1 MSRDVHVT
9 AWLPCRF
16 CLFFVRPLHS
26 MQTDLNGAPHRFQIN
41 LSGLIDLLSN
51 HLYPSPD
58 VFIRELLQNAAD
70 AIRARA
76 NLETDFCG
84 SITLHVDDDM
94 QGMTFID
101 NGIGLTEAEMHR
113 FLAVIG
119 ESSKRGSWA
128 GDPGDYIGQ
137 FGIGLLACF
146 LAADEIEV
154 TSRSARDVQAAPC
167 CWRGRPD
174 GTYEV
179 SRTDTVMEPGTRVR
193 LRARAGSEPLFE
205 LSAVAEAVRHYGG
218 ILPWP
223 LRVVH
228 TGQMQVINSASQAG
242 RFPWDVSMLPI
253 AQRQD
258 FLLDYGRQVLDA
270 PVLDAIPLVSPS
282 GGVNGVAY
290 ILERCPPQTAKRRH
304 RVYLKRMLLSDSVEN
319 LLPSWAFFVQCVVNC
334 TGLRPTA
341 ARNAFYQDERLA
353 CTQAELGACLRTYL
367 LDLARQAP
375 DRLDK
380 LIASHHLALKALAL
394 EDEEFF
400 RLFAQWLPIETN
412 FGRSTLQSYLSR
424 NERLLCTQSVDEF
437 RQIAQ
442 IAAAQDIDIINGGY
456 TYDAELVARYGELF
470 PLTPVRF
477 VRPSDIGHR
486 LQGLS
491 AAQEA
496 CYANFMRIAGEVLEP
511 FDCSVR
517 IRQFE
522 PEDLP
527 TLYLANGDAQLS
539 RQISVSEEVADD
551 LWRDMLARIKPQ
563 ATSELCFNFSHVL
576 VRRLLEH
583 PDVSLIRRVV
593 QILYVQALL
602 MGHYPLG
609 RRELALMSDG
619 LSGMLE
625 WSLMGN
631 GGIATWH

>member
-1 MSRDVHVT
+1 
-9 AWLPCRF
+9 
-16 CLFFVRPLHS
+16 
-26 MQTDLNGAPHRFQIN
+26 MQNDSNGAEHRFQIN

-58 VFIRELLQNAAD
+58 VFIRELLQNATD
-70 AIRARA
+70 AIQARA
-76 NLETDFCG
+76 NLEAGFTG
-84 SITLHVDDDM
+84 NITLYVDDDM
-94 QGMTFID
+94 CGMTVSD

-154 TSRSARDVQAAPC
+154 TSRSARDAQAVPC

-179 SRTDTVMEPGTRVR
+179 SLADEQMPPGTRVR
-193 LRARAGSEPLFE
+193 LRARTGSESLFA
-205 LSAVAEAVRHYGG
+205 LAAVVEAARHYGG

-228 TGQMQVINSASQAG
+228 GGQSQTVNPASQTG
-242 RFPWDVSMLPI
+242 RFPWDVSMLPE
-253 AQRQD
+253 AQQQE
-258 FLLDYGRQVLDA
+258 FLLDYGRQVLEA
-270 PVLDAIPLVSPS
+270 PVLDAIPLVSAS

-290 ILERCPPQTAKRRH
+290 VLERCPPHTAKRRH

-319 LLPSWAFFVQCVVNC
+319 LLPPWAFFVQCVVNC
-334 TGLRPTA
+334 SDLRPTA
-341 ARNAFYQDERLA
+341 ARNAFYQDERLER
-353 CTQAELGACLRTYL
+353 TQAELGNCLRSYL
-367 LDLARQAP
+367 VDLARQAP
-375 DRLDK
+375 GRLDR

-394 EDEEFF
+394 EDDEFF

-412 FGRSTLQSYLSR
+412 FGRSTLQAYLSR
-424 NERLLCTQSVDEF
+424 NERLLCTQTVDEF

-442 IAAAQDIDIINGGY
+442 IAAAQNIDIINGGY
-456 TYDAELVARYGELF
+456 TYDAELVARHGELF

-477 VRPSDIGHR
+477 IHPSDIGHQ
-486 LQGLS
+486 LQSLS

-496 CYANFMRIAGEVLEP
+496 CYTNFMRIAGAVLEP

-522 PEDLP
+522 PEELP
-527 TLYLANGDAQLS
+527 TLYLADGDAQLS

-563 ATSELCFNFSHVL
+563 ATSELCFNFSHPL
-576 VRRLLEH
+576 VRRMLEH
-583 PDVSLIRRVV
+583 KDASLVRRIV

-609 RRELALMSDG
+609 RRELELMSEG

-631 GGIATWH
+631 GGVATWH